1 MAGLINR
8 VLHSKLKNATH
19 WSVRSVAEETA
30 IFKST
35 VARYF
40 ALFGLQPHRSKS
52 FRLCFDST
60 KKRARLIRTLRSTG
74 ENYLRSCPMNHFPI
88 SCHRPVDLPT
98 CDEQYDKKEED
109 NSAESDSVVRSIGLI
124 IPSTAEQQ

>member
-1 MAGLINR
+1 VAGLINR

-52 FRLCFDST
+52 FRLLL
-60 KKRARLIRTLRSTG
+60 RLDEKACAAYSHSAQYRRKLSSILPDESLPNQLSQASRSA
-74 ENYLRSCPMNHFPI
+74 
-88 SCHRPVDLPT
+88 DL
-98 CDEQYDKKEED
+98 
-109 NSAESDSVVRSIGLI
+109 
-124 IPSTAEQQ
+124 